1 MFWRERLICAPSR
14 GLKTPDAIQAA
25 TALALSQNPVFITN
39 DASFAR
45 VAALDLRL
53 LT

>member
-1 MFWRERLICAPSR
+1 MPYQAATNLRAFT